1 MVAITN
7 RLTARGIATIA
18 KPGRHADGGGLYLQV
33 GASGAKSW
41 LFMYKRDGRRR
52 ELGLGSTKDV
62 PLALARQ
69 RAADARRLLDEGRDP
84 LEQRRQAERQL
95 STQHRP
101 TFAEVADE
109 LLAGIEIGFRNEK
122 HRAQWRMTLGPA
134 YCASIRDL
142 PVDEVSTAHVLAIL
156 QPIWSTKAETASRL
170 RGRIERVLDAAKAR
184 GLRQGENPA
193 RFRGHLDSLLSKRQR
208 LQRGHHAAMPY
219 SSVPAFVSRLQASP
233 TISNLALEFAIL
245 SGARSGETLGAR
257 WEEMDLALEIWTIP
271 GARMKAGREHRV
283 PISPRMKTILEI
295 LQPLRT
301 GEFVFPGRIA
311 GKPLSGMAMEM
322 VLRRMKITDATV
334 HGFRSSFR
342 DWVGE
347 ETDFAREIAEAA
359 LAHIVG
365 SAVERAYRRGDALE
379 KRRELMCAWA
389 TFCER
394 GEAAD
399 R

>member
-1 MVAITN
+1 MASVIN
-7 RLTARGIATIA
+7 RLTARGIAAIA

-33 GASGAKSW
+33 SASGAKSW
-41 LFMYKRDGRRR
+41 LFMYKRDNRRR
-52 ELGLGSTKDV
+52 ELGLGSAKDV

-69 RAADARRLLDEGRDP
+69 RAADARRLLDEGQDP
-84 LEQRRQAERQL
+84 LEQRRLAEGQL
-95 STQHRP
+95 PIQHRP

-109 LLAGIEIGFRNEK
+109 LLAGIEMGFRNEK

-156 QPIWSTKAETASRL
+156 EPIWSIKAETASRL
-170 RGRIERVLDAAKAR
+170 RGRIERVLDGAKAR

-219 SSVPAFVSRLQASP
+219 PAVPAFLRRLRTSP
-233 TISNLALEFAIL
+233 TVSNFALEFVIL
-245 SGARSGETLGAR
+245 SGVRSGEALGAR
-257 WEEMDLALEIWTIP
+257 WAEFDLTSAIWTIP
-271 GARMKAGREHRV
+271 GERMKAKREHRV
-283 PISPRMKTILEI
+283 PISPRMKIVLDIL
-295 LQPLRT
+295 LPLRT
-301 GEFVFPGRIA
+301 GDFVFPGRIV
-311 GKPLSGMAMEM
+311 GKPLSGMSMEM
-322 VLRRMKITDATV
+322 VLRRMKITNATV

-359 LAHIVG
+359 LAHTVG
-365 SAVERAYRRGDALE
+365 GAVERAYRRGDALE
-379 KRRELMCAWA
+379 KRRQLMCAWA
-389 TFCER
+389 TFCES
-394 GEAAD
+394 GEAED